1 MTTSRQRWRQCR
13 SMWACRNCS
22 RGGLLIKQTTC
33 FDFMG
38 RSIRI
43 TRRPP
48 RRAPVAASF
57 SLPPPFGQQQQRR
70 AVRREH
76 GDDRAWRRLRRS
88 PIDTNQPGGAVTH
101 NAGREKPRRA

>member
-1 MTTSRQRWRQCR
+1 M
-13 SMWACRNCS
+13 
-22 RGGLLIKQTTC
+22 KQTTC

-57 SLPPPFGQQQQRR
+57 SLASSSSGAPCGGST
-70 AVRREH
+70 VMTE
-76 GDDRAWRRLRRS
+76 
-88 PIDTNQPGGAVTH
+88 PGVGSVDLLLTQANPVVL
-101 NAGREKPRRA
+101 

>member
-1 MTTSRQRWRQCR
+1 MATSRQRWRQCR
-13 SMWACRNCS
+13 RWACRGCL

-57 SLPPPFGQQQQRR
+57 S
-70 AVRREH
+70 
-76 GDDRAWRRLRRS
+76 
-88 PIDTNQPGGAVTH
+88 
-101 NAGREKPRRA
+101 